1 MKTTTLAPTLSLL
14 AALVLALSFALACG
28 DDDGGDNPAGSSG
41 DGDTL
46 SGYFTNLQIIFADA
60 EAATNEVEE
69 PLNETSPDAPLD
81 VQLSV
86 LDTYLGEIDAIFSDI
101 LGRLDGLS
109 APAAAADDHQN
120 FIDGV
125 SASVTAGNALRDD
138 LTGITTEEQFDGRM
152 DKFVG
157 DVDASVDKTAAA
169 CLALQEIADTEEL
182 GIDLDCED

>member
-28 DDDGGDNPAGSSG
+28 DDDGGDNPAGSNG

-46 SGYFTNLQIIFADA
+46 SGYFADLQIIFDDA
-60 EAATNEVEE
+60 EVATNEVEG
-69 PLNETSPDAPLD
+69 PLNDTPPDAPLD
-81 VQLSV
+81 VQLSA

-109 APAAAADDHQN
+109 APAAAAGDHQD

-125 SASVTAGNALRDD
+125 SGSVTAGNALRSD
-138 LTGITTEEQFDGRM
+138 LTDITTEEQFDDRM

-157 DVDASVDKTAAA
+157 DVDASIIKADAA
-169 CLALQEIADTEEL
+169 CLALQEIADTEEIA
-182 GIDLDCED
+182 IDLDCED